1 MKLAHP
7 ELIEHLAS
15 HYVLGTLSPR
25 ARRRFESLLPRRADL
40 RAAVQRWNTRLNL
53 VGAAAAPWTAD
64 THTPAPARE
73 ARSRRMWQA
82 IAAQTQAPLVPVP
95 VPVAPRAPAAAT
107 HAPPRA
113 RAHSAGSDS
122 TRWFRPSAWAG
133 LFGGA
138 FAGAACA
145 VLVMMARPDW
155 VTSTDRVAMRIDE
168 RLPQSYVGLLTDD
181 QGQGRALLS
190 SLRHGKTVT
199 VKMLGTPLP
208 ALPAGERYVLW
219 ALPTD
224 ARPFAVATVP
234 DKGSAT
240 AQLPDTSEKLFGK
253 VSKLVVTIE
262 TSATADAPGARVA
275 LKGNCAK
282 LW

>member
-64 THTPAPARE
+64 TNTPAPARE
-73 ARSRRMWQA
+73 ARSRRMWQV
-82 IAAQTQAPLVPVP
+82 IAAQTQTPLMPVH
-95 VPVAPRAPAAAT
+95 VPVAPRA
-107 HAPPRA
+107 RA
-113 RAHSAGSDS
+113 NSGGSDG
-122 TRWFRPSAWAG
+122 TRWFKPSAWAG

-190 SLRHGKTVT
+190 SLRHGKTAT

-240 AQLPDTSEKLFGK
+240 AQLSDTSEKLFGK